1 MYKMYRY
8 FFSFLLLFN
17 VLLYY
22 NLLGSILYLIIKGE
36 SLHNAK
42 KTLLETEYM
51 ALVSVL
57 LSIIVRDFFNNR
69 LAAL

>member
-1 MYKMYRY
+1 MYIMIRY
-8 FFSFLLLFN
+8 FFSFLVFFN

-22 NLLGSILYLIIKGE
+22 NLFGSIYYLIIKGE
-36 SLHNAK
+36 SLKNAK

-57 LSIIVRDFFNNR
+57 LSVIVRVFLNNR